1 MTLTRT
7 ASTSNKRSS
16 ASLGGQSSDSAHTK
30 RPRKDSTSDPE
41 NKQASLLHSG
51 IKPSGNLLFSPS
63 LSIRKRGL
71 GAIDV
76 LSDALLLGIIGLL
89 TAKDV
94 VLLGSCSKALFA
106 YCAHQ
111 PIWKDLFIRT
121 ANGKLES
128 WAGSWRKTYLQEFT
142 ATGSPKEDGD
152 QCMRPTPTIDCTGIF
167 SDDLYQPY
175 LCANTDVNRYFY
187 PQNRRDAASR
197 LNISR
202 VEAESIADKFAVLS
216 TEPFIV
222 VNALKHFGWP
232 AFCSVDSEGKPMWE
246 LSNLLQKY
254 SGVSFRAEA
263 FDCTLQIYCAYAENC
278 PEDDAPLYL
287 FDSRFVEK
295 TGMGA
300 DYAPPSFLSE
310 DLFQLMGDKRPD
322 YRWLI
327 VGPAKSGSTFHK
339 DPNATSAWN
348 AVITGSKGWVM
359 FPPDLCPPGVYVSP
373 DEAEVTSPLSLA
385 EWFMSYFDAAW
396 SEYGRRSG
404 KMRVGVC
411 RAGEIVYVP
420 SGWWHLVVNLEPSVA
435 VTQNFASEHEVSEN
449 AYNQSKFATNQNQPL
464 FISNQNFLSS
474 HFDLELR
481 KKLTNVLRF
490 MHDKPEQ
497 TSGWSDDI
505 ACADLYEIFCDVLRK
520 ERPEV
525 LGDALA
531 MLNKVTK
538 KGNGEQQSMWDQV
551 KKSAQPEGNEGFSFG
566 FDMEGSDDEE

>member
-1 MTLTRT
+1 MTLART
-7 ASTSNKRSS
+7 TSTAKKRSS
-16 ASLGGQSSDSAHTK
+16 VSLGINQPSDQTHVK
-30 RPRKDSTSDPE
+30 RPRKDSTGDFES
-41 NKQASLLHSG
+41 KQASLPHSG
-51 IKPSGNLLFSPS
+51 IKPSGNLLFNPS
-63 LSIRKRGL
+63 LSIRRRGL
-71 GAIDV
+71 GKIDA
-76 LSDALLLGIIGLL
+76 LSDALLLGIISLL

-94 VLLGSCSKALFA
+94 ILLGSCSKALFA

-121 ANGKLES
+121 ANGKLDS
-128 WAGSWRKTYLQEFT
+128 WAGSWRKTYLQVFT
-142 ATGSPKEDGD
+142 ATGSPKEVGD
-152 QCMRPTPTIDCTGIF
+152 QCMRPTPIIDCTGLF
-167 SDDLYQPY
+167 SDELYQPY
-175 LCANTDVNRYFY
+175 LCANANVNRYFY

-197 LNISR
+197 LNMIR
-202 VEAESIADKFAVLS
+202 VEAESITENFAALS
-216 TEPFIV
+216 AEPFIV
-222 VNALKHFGWP
+222 VNVLKHFGWP
-232 AFCSVDSEGKPMWE
+232 AFCSVDSQGRPMWE

-254 SGVSFRAEA
+254 SSVSFRAEA
-263 FDCTLQIYCAYAENC
+263 FDCTLQTYCAYAENC

-295 TGMGA
+295 TEMGA

-359 FPPDLCPPGVYVSP
+359 FPPDLCPPGVYISP

-385 EWFMSYFDAAW
+385 EWFMSYFDASW
-396 SEYGRRSG
+396 LEFGRSSG

-435 VTQNFASEHEVSEN
+435 VTQNFASEHE
-449 AYNQSKFATNQNQPL
+449 
-464 FISNQNFLSS
+464 
-474 HFDLELR
+474 
-481 KKLTNVLRF
+481 LTNVLRF
-490 MHDKPEQ
+490 MRSKPEQ
-497 TSGWSDDI
+497 TSGWSEDV
-505 ACADLYEIFCDVLRK
+505 ACADLYETFCDVLRK

-525 LGDALA
+525 LENALV
-531 MLNKVTK
+531 MLNKAAK
-538 KGNGEQQSMWDQV
+538 KDDGEQQSMWDQV
-551 KKSAQPEGNEGFSFG
+551 KKSSQSEGDGGFSFE
-566 FDMEGSDDEE
+566 FDIEGSDENEE